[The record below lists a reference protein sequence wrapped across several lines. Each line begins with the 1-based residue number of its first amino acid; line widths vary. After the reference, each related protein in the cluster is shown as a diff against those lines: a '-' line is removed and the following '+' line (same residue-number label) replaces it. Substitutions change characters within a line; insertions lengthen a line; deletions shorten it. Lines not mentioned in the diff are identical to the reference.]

1 MVWDTYTWYMCAR
14 YDTCGTCD
22 TLGTI
27 RGTCDMF
34 GTTRLVH
41 VMRSVRYDTFGKLH
55 FWFCAASFCNFCGSI
70 VRDVVV
76 ITRSLLRCQMLFVVF
91 VMCVV
96 FQVRLAWD
104 RTGVNVNGMVNGR
117 QTTRHLFW
125 LF

>member
-1 MVWDTYTWYMCAR
+1 MTPVGVDVLMTHRGHDLLGGYAYRFVLLGYVHCE
-14 YDTCGTCD
+14 CD
-22 TLGTI
+22 TLGA
-27 RGTCDMF
+27 
-34 GTTRLVH
+34 TRSASNV
-41 VMRSVRYDTFGKLH
+41 
-55 FWFCAASFCNFCGSI
+55 WFCAASFCNFCGSA
-70 VRDVVV
+70 VRNIVV

-91 VMCVV
+91 VMYVV